1 MTMDHDRQLRLRAM
15 AGLVFDTRLQAL
27 RQANEARD
35 ALLRQIAD
43 LDARPAGEG
52 VLWPAAEV
60 ARFSYEQWAAA
71 RRAEI
76 NQRLAAQTA
85 LCLQAAD
92 ETRRAFGR
100 VQVLEKLAGRPRG
113 GQI

>member
-1 MTMDHDRQLRLRAM
+1 MDRERMRRLQTM
-15 AGLVFDTRLQAL
+15 AGLVFDTRSQAL
-27 RQANEARD
+27 RRANDARD

-52 VLWPAAEV
+52 LLWPAAEV
-60 ARFSYEQWAAA
+60 ARFGYEQWAAA

-76 NQRLAAQTA
+76 NQQLAAQTVV
-85 LCLQAAD
+85 CLQAAD

-100 VQVLEKLAGRPRG
+100 VQALEKLVDGQRKGRT
-113 GQI
+113 